1 MDDVRLEIFNLANI
15 FLAGID
21 GTIIPFYDNNINN
34 DINNIYINN
43 IIIIIIIIY
52 IFIYWVK

>member
-34 DINNIYINN
+34 DINNIYNN
-43 IIIIIIIIY
+43 NNNYNIY
-52 IFIYWVK
+52 FHLLS